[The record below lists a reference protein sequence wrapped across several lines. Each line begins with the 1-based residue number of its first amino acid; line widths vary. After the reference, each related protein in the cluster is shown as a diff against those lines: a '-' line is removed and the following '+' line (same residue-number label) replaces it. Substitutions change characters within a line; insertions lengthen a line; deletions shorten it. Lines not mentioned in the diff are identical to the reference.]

1 MRDMSKESNVQVTIL
16 NERPQAGSADI
27 TDKATIEL
35 IQNRRL
41 LYDDYCGIDEALNET
56 DSDGFG
62 LQSTALYYLHM
73 FEMERGVSLQRQQ
86 QLKIQNR
93 PEYFFAFDF
102 NTEPQL
108 S

>member
-1 MRDMSKESNVQVTIL
+1 M

-27 TDKATIEL
+27 TDKANIEI

-41 LYDDYCGIDEALNET
+41 LNDDVFGIREALNET

-73 FEMERGVSLQRQQ
+73 F
-86 QLKIQNR
+86 
-93 PEYFFAFDF
+93 
-102 NTEPQL
+102 
-108 S
+108 